1 MGTVSRSVMVKGK
14 VIGMAR
20 CNKKNSTTRV

>member
-20 CNKKNSTTRV
+20 CNKKTSTTRV